1 MVEYSSLDPDY
12 GRGVSRGVLEG
23 RWVTKR
29 ATSSCSGGTPAKEL
43 CPALL
48 NDRVQL
54 VTDGR
59 KRSIVGKIRQR
70 T

>member
-1 MVEYSSLDPDY
+1 MLEYSPLDSNC
-12 GRGVSRGVLEG
+12 GRGVSRDVLDG
-23 RWVTKR
+23 CWVTKR
-29 ATSSCSGGTPAKEL
+29 ATSSCSGATPAKEL

-59 KRSIVGKIRQR
+59 KRSIVDKIRQR
-70 T
+70 M